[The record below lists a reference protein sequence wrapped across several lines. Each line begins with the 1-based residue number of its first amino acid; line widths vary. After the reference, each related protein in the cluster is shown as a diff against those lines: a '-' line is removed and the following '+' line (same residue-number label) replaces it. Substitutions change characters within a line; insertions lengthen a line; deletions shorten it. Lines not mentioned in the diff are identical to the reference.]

1 VCAEASVAPLD
12 VCTIVA
18 ESVAKLSLFANV
30 DVATPTEDDAHLLTM
45 APTAS

>member
-1 VCAEASVAPLD
+1 MCAEASVAPLD